1 MLLTACV
8 MLAQKNEWEG
18 GLFLWLWLINSVV
31 FPCCEKCSFVLL
43 YYQKAAAVVVALF
56 VWATHH
62 ISSVSAVL
70 YGDEQFGNLPGGRFW
85 AFHSAGVS
93 IVNPESC
100 RVEHT
105 FSTDDQGSPLPDTW
119 NDGVYMET
127 SSSPTDPT
135 KTKKSY
141 VVINS
146 GVTKFDSH
154 ENLEGGSGEVIVFS
168 ADPKD
173 YDSNPVKS
181 KVVVGGQPVHSY
193 AVYTR
198 DEVSSVS

>member
-1 MLLTACV
+1 
-8 MLAQKNEWEG
+8 
-18 GLFLWLWLINSVV
+18 
-31 FPCCEKCSFVLL
+31 
-43 YYQKAAAVVVALF
+43 VVVMALF

-62 ISSVSAVL
+62 SSSVSAVL
-70 YGDEQFGNLPGGRFW
+70 YGDEQFGTIPGGRFW

-100 RVEHT
+100 RVEYT
-105 FSTDDQGSPLPDTW
+105 FSTDDQGSVLPNTW
-119 NDGVYMET
+119 NDGVYME
-127 SSSPTDPT
+127 SSSSSTDPT
-135 KTKKSY
+135 KSKKTY

-173 YDSNPVKS
+173 YDTNPVKS
-181 KVVVGGQPVHSY
+181 KVIVGGQPVHSY

-198 DEVSSVS
+198 NEVSSTSWSRLLS